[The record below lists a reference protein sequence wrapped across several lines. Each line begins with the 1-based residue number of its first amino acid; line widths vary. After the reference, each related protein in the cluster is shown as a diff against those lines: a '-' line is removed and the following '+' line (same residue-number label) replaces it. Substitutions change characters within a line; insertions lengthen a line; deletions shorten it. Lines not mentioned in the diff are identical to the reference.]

1 MKIKD
6 ITNEWVPMYSTMK
19 AYGMSKAKHP
29 DGSRYFKTEN
39 FADGK
44 VKGKSRPGR
53 VKRSGASCN
62 GSVTDLRSKAKNSSG
77 EKAKMYHWCANMKSG
92 RNKK

>member
-6 ITNEWVPMYSTMK
+6 ITNEWIPMYSTMK

-29 DGSRYFKTEN
+29 DGSGYFKTEN

-44 VKGKSRPGR
+44 VK
-53 VKRSGASCN
+53 
-62 GSVTDLRSKAKNSSG
+62 
-77 EKAKMYHWCANMKSG
+77 ANQDQAG
-92 RNKK
+92 